1 MNKLLLLV
9 VCLGFAGCDYTVPL
23 TGTPELEIDRKTI
36 GLWER
41 TNDQG
46 QRELLLVLP
55 LNESEYLISY
65 PLSAKNGMF
74 AKAFLYRIAGKT
86 LVQLRWIGTAKG
98 SLPENNRVY
107 QFAAYEIEDG
117 ELRIRLLNTSLVSK
131 DTTSSAQLASSIE
144 ENRDSPDLFR
154 EPLVF
159 KKVKE

>member
-1 MNKLLLLV
+1 
-9 VCLGFAGCDYTVPL
+9 
-23 TGTPELEIDRKTI
+23 
-36 GLWER
+36 
-41 TNDQG
+41 
-46 QRELLLVLP
+46 
-55 LNESEYLISY
+55 
-65 PLSAKNGMF
+65 MF